1 MKNLNV
7 AIKLRLLVAIATLGL
22 VAVIGWVLFQL
33 KDDLLADRQIK
44 TQHLV
49 EAAGST
55 IAHYHGLA
63 QSGKM
68 SIEEAQKSALEAI
81 RDMRYAGA
89 EYFWVNTLD
98 GLMLMHPTSAK
109 LEGNSILDL
118 KDESGKL
125 FFKEMVD
132 LSKAK
137 GEGFV
142 YYVWPKPGVTGAV
155 RKLSFVKAFP
165 QWNWMIGSGIYLD
178 DIDAIFMQRATAF
191 TVFGVVLLGLVM
203 GAALVI
209 GRGISGPMGRL
220 THAMEQLAGGDLT
233 VEVTESDRR
242 DEVGALARSLE
253 VFKVNAVERQRIAA
267 EQAAEAEQKARRQ
280 QRLSDLAADFE
291 HGATALLQSVSTSV
305 RHLHEASE
313 AMTRGAQDTGEKSSA
328 VAAASEQ
335 ASANVQ
341 TVAAAA
347 EELSSSVREIARQ
360 VAQSSQIA
368 AEAVEQAERTN
379 TIVHGLAGAAQRIGE
394 VVNLINDIAAQT
406 NLLALNA
413 TIEAARAG
421 EAGKGFAVV
430 ANEVKSLA
438 NQTARATEEISA
450 QIRGVQDE
458 TGNAVDAIGS
468 IGQTIGRINEIAA
481 GIASAVEEQ
490 GAATQEIARNVQQA
504 AAGTDEVSSNI
515 AGVSTAAQENGR
527 SARLVYDSADE
538 LKRNADS
545 LADEVQKFLNGVKE
559 G

>member
-1 MKNLNV
+1 MQNLKI
-7 AIKLRLLVAIATLGL
+7 ATKLRLLVAIASLGL
-22 VAVIGWVLFQL
+22 VAVIGWVLVQL
-33 KDDLLADRQIK
+33 KDDLLADRQVK

-49 EAAGST
+49 EAAATT

-63 QSGKM
+63 QTGKM
-68 SIEEAQKSALEAI
+68 PVEEAQKAALEAI
-81 RDMRYAGA
+81 RSMRYAGT
-89 EYFWVNTLD
+89 EYFWVNALD
-98 GLMLMHPTSAK
+98 GMMLMHPTSAK
-109 LEGNSILDL
+109 LEGKSILDL
-118 KDESGKL
+118 KDKNGKL

-132 LSKAK
+132 VSKAK

-142 YYVWPKPGVTGAV
+142 YYVWDKPNVSGVFPKLGY
-155 RKLSFVKAFP
+155 VKAFP

-178 DIDAIFMQRATAF
+178 DIDAIFLQRATGF
-191 TVFGVVLLGLVM
+191 GIFGVVLLGLVA
-203 GAALVI
+203 GAAVLI
-209 GRGISGPMGRL
+209 GRGISLPMGRL
-220 THAMEQLAGGDLT
+220 THEMERLASGDLSIQ
-233 VEVTESDRR
+233 VTDGERG
-242 DEVGALARSLE
+242 DEVGALARALG
-253 VFKVNAVERQRIAA
+253 VFKENAAERQRIAA

-280 QRLSDLAADFE
+280 QRLSDLAAEFE
-291 HGATALLQSVSTSV
+291 RGATALLQSVSTSV
-305 RHLHEASE
+305 RHLHEAAES
-313 AMTRGAQDTGEKSSA
+313 MTRGAQDTGEKSSA

-360 VAQSSQIA
+360 VTQSSQIA
-368 AEAVEQAERTN
+368 AEAVAQAERTN
-379 TIVHGLAGAAQRIGE
+379 AIVHGLAGAAQRIGE

-458 TGNAVDAIGS
+458 TGNAVSAIGQ
-468 IGQTIGRINEIAA
+468 IGQIIGRINEIAA

-515 AGVSTAAQENGR
+515 AGVSLAAQENGR
-527 SARLVYDSADE
+527 SARLVYESADE
-538 LKRNADS
+538 LKGNADS
-545 LADEVQKFLNGVKE
+545 LAGEVHKFLSGIKE
-559 G
+559 A